1 MPDIEDKAAQAV
13 EKADAAGEST
23 LTPKDKAA
31 AAVAK
36 TPNRISFDD
45 IKAKIAHT
53 EFVRPQHAPH
63 VTIAILT
70 LVNGAVV
77 TGLSAPADPENY
89 DQALGEKA
97 ATDRAMDQ
105 IWAFEGYMLRQRLH
119 DEQEAT
125 SEEPVE
131 TVDLLADEGVDGE
144 LNDDEDSGDNPD
156 DLVQA

>member
-1 MPDIEDKAAQAV
+1 MPDIEDKAAEAV
-13 EKADAAGEST
+13 ERAKAASEST

-36 TPNRISFDD
+36 TPNRITLDD
-45 IKAKIAHT
+45 IKTKIAHT
-53 EFVRPQHAPH
+53 EFVRPHNAPH

-77 TGLSAPADPENY
+77 TGLSAPADPKNY

-105 IWAFEGYMLRQRLH
+105 IWSFEGYMLRQRLH
-119 DEQEAT
+119 DEAEAV
-125 SEEPVE
+125 SQEPVE

-144 LNDDEDSGDNPD
+144 LDDEDGGEPD
-156 DLVQA
+156 EPVTV